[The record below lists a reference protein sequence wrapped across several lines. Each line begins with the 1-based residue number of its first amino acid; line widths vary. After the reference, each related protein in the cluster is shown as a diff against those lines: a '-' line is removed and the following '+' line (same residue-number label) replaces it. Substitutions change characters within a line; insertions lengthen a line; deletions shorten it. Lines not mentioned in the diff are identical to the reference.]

1 MGRIPRKNKRGQFS
15 KEYLQDIKMKDFLGN
30 LSEGEIE
37 VAKEYGLLRWDL
49 WTKAKGLRI
58 SPVEVKKNTGFYQ
71 NIAPVLDESGR
82 IDPKKYPQ
90 GTKFFIKNYEE
101 LEEYLKK

>member
-1 MGRIPRKNKRGQFS
+1 MGRMPRKNKRGQFS

-49 WTKAKGLRI
+49 WVKAKGLRI
-58 SPVEVKKNTGFYQ
+58 SPVEVKKATGFYQ
-71 NIAPVLDESGR
+71 NLAPVFNGFGE
-82 IDPKKYPQ
+82 IDRDRYNDK
-90 GTKFFIKNYEE
+90 TRFLINNYSE
-101 LEEYLKK
+101 LS